1 MIFKYSGINSK
12 GEKVSSRIEAL
23 DIEDAKNR
31 LKAQKIIY
39 KSLKE
44 ESYNLSN
51 KLKFK
56 RRYKIASS
64 ELAAL
69 SRDFSIY
76 IKSGISIVNAVNLAL
91 LQKKDNKKISL
102 LLNSVKTALDEGKNF
117 YQALEN
123 QTSVILPNFFKQSIK
138 VSEDSG
144 ILDEVLME
152 LSRFLKEQD
161 RISKQIQGAF
171 AYPAFI
177 LIVSFFMVGFMIAY
191 VVPKI
196 TSIFEQMH
204 QELPAVT
211 KFVVSSGE
219 WLSSYWQVVLV
230 GIIAFVIIFMTFL
243 KMNKKFKYAFD
254 LFVLKLPFFGN
265 LIQNSELGRF
275 AYISSILLKSGVPF
289 VQTVNL
295 SAKILKNSVIS
306 NSFEQASKKVVEG
319 AKLSN
324 SLSKSDYLVDSS
336 FIQAIALG
344 EETSEVSPILLN
356 LSNLYFEE
364 NKDKITV
371 FLSLLEPF
379 LMLVV
384 GGIIGFIITSML
396 LPIFSINIQ

>member
-230 GIIAFVIIFMTFL
+230 GIVAFVIIFMTFL

>member
-23 DIEDAKNR
+23 DVEDAKNR

-230 GIIAFVIIFMTFL
+230 GIVAFVIIFMTFL

-275 AYISSILLKSGVPF
+275 AYISSILIKSGVPF